1 MPLTTSKPE
10 VIDDIEYPYMGLSM
24 AMMPSWR
31 ERDMGAMVA
40 AELTLFRIDEA
51 GKIEIAR
58 IEGKPVTRSVSFGDA
73 FASAE
78 AAEAVATILG
88 AVQAYITA
96 QEV

>member
-31 ERDMGAMVA
+31 ERDIGAMVA

-51 GKIEIAR
+51 GKIEIAKHR
-58 IEGKPVTRSVSFGDA
+58 RQARYAIRFLWRC
-73 FASAE
+73 FR
-78 AAEAVATILG
+78 VA
-88 AVQAYITA
+88 
-96 QEV
+96 